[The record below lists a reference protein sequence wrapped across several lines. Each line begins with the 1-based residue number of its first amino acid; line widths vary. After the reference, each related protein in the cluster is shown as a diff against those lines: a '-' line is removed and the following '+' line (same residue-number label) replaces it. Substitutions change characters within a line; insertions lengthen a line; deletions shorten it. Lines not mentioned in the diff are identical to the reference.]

1 MSSVRV
7 PRAIDKYFVSYI
19 ETLNVPQG
27 ILPMTNF
34 SANRT
39 TPMPLNFTISI
50 RKSRRMVHPSLVA
63 QLFPSMMFYRLV
75 WAFIW
80 ITFEVAMLIGFVLI
94 GIASFKRTQDQMYA
108 EAGAYILMAVVL
120 KGINPIL

>member
-1 MSSVRV
+1 
-7 PRAIDKYFVSYI
+7 
-19 ETLNVPQG
+19 
-27 ILPMTNF
+27 
-34 SANRT
+34 
-39 TPMPLNFTISI
+39 
-50 RKSRRMVHPSLVA
+50 
-63 QLFPSMMFYRLV
+63 MMFYRLV